1 MKKLR
6 QICAATILSLTL
18 AVSVLAGD
26 IHCPGAASTGTDT
39 SSVTTSVILTIVSL
53 IYR

>member
-1 MKKLR
+1 MKTLR
-6 QICAATILSLTL
+6 RVCAAMILCLTL

-26 IHCPGAASTGTDT
+26 IHSPGKAETET
-39 SSVTTSVILTIVSL
+39 STTSATTTIILTIVSL